1 VAALVVRCNECG
13 FENPRRWVSCARCG
27 LLLGPGIGLGT
38 LTSSAP
44 TTDVTRHV
52 PVSEVIEPP
61 EHEDDDHTRLF
72 HSAAT
77 SADARPVVGQQAAQ
91 LSMRQNIDAAFAQ
104 RRVTLTFV
112 EGGPG
117 TGRTRLLERASEIA
131 ARQWLSARV
140 MYAACRS
147 RDEGP
152 YAPFSR
158 WLIERFGVTPASSP
172 SQVRGEM
179 LSSVADVLPGS
190 SADDARD
197 ITHLLGHIAG
207 VPFPSSALLSSLES
221 APLELI
227 ERACT
232 AVACLLE
239 GDARNRPMLLLLD
252 DMQRAES
259 EAWHVLE
266 ALLSVQA
273 PLAIIV
279 SGDET
284 VAAQVAKLSPLAPT
298 VTARLRPL
306 GDAEVSELVIA
317 LVPGLRHTPES
328 FVEALRHRSRGNPS
342 TLKELVRVLDE
353 RGLFKRT
360 SAGIELDL
368 PRFERGDLP
377 LTMADAVRARLAAL
391 DPFERTVM
399 EWAAV
404 VGEMFW
410 EGALL
415 AIGRS
420 ETACTAREE
429 DPILRWT
436 EGQDEIRLFEALR
449 RLEYKRFIVRIAESQ
464 LPGLSEYTF
473 HVAGARGVIYGELD
487 EELRKQRHGIVAR
500 WMTLASHLP
509 EEGLAASLGQHL
521 ERAGQPVR
529 AAQAYLKASSEERS
543 RLRTTMAL
551 RYASKA
557 LSLAGT
563 TDFGPRLEALHEH
576 GSLLT
581 TLGRYDE
588 AYASFKELVDLAWQL
603 GARGP
608 AGAALNRLARIHRQR
623 GEHPRALEYLRCA
636 LLLFRAAEDERGV
649 ASTYDD
655 LAQVHRTLGNLE
667 PALSA
672 AREALASRRA
682 SSDARGEAV
691 SLTTIGFI
699 ELDQGDFESAENHF
713 SAALGISKHLADHE
727 GAIQTQIGL
736 GKLAFYQGRTADA
749 AALYSAALDSAREM
763 NNRRFQSHLLNHLA
777 ETRLALGQSDAAHA
791 LLHEARG
798 LALSLRDQR
807 ALSEIEHNLGLL
819 ALQRSDPAAEQ
830 QLTAALAL
838 AHEYGTREAI
848 AFAQRGI
855 ARMRAQPLFDQ
866 TGRTMADAEESFRES
881 IRVFDECGNVREAAR
896 TRAEL
901 GYHLIERGAAPRG
914 KEALSEAYAAMKRLS
929 LPDLTQVAETL
940 EHL

>member
-1 VAALVVRCNECG
+1 
-13 FENPRRWVSCARCG
+13 
-27 LLLGPGIGLGT
+27 
-38 LTSSAP
+38 
-44 TTDVTRHV
+44 
-52 PVSEVIEPP
+52 
-61 EHEDDDHTRLF
+61 
-72 HSAAT
+72 
-77 SADARPVVGQQAAQ
+77 
-91 LSMRQNIDAAFAQ
+91 
-104 RRVTLTFV
+104 
-112 EGGPG
+112 
-117 TGRTRLLERASEIA
+117 LLERASEIA
-131 ARQWLSARV
+131 ARQWFSARV

-172 SQVRGEM
+172 SQVRAEM
-179 LSSVADVLPGS
+179 LSSVAEVLPNTS
-190 SADDARD
+190 TEDARD

-207 VPFPSSALLSSLES
+207 VPFPSSALLTSLEGS
-221 APLELI
+221 PLELI
-227 ERACT
+227 ERAS
-232 AVACLLE
+232 AALSSLLE
-239 GDARNRPMLLLLD
+239 GDARTRPMLLLLD

-259 EAWHVLE
+259 EAWSVLST
-266 ALLSVQA
+266 LLSANA

-279 SGDET
+279 SGDES
-284 VAAQVAKLSPLAPT
+284 VAAQVAKLAPLAPT
-298 VTARLRPL
+298 ATARLRPL

-342 TLKELVRVLDE
+342 ALRELMRVLDE

-360 SAGIELDL
+360 ADGVELDL
-368 PRFERGDLP
+368 PRFEHGDLP

-420 ETACTAREE
+420 ETSTWARVD

-436 EGQDEIRLFEALR
+436 EGQDEIRLIEALR
-449 RLEYKRFIVRIAESQ
+449 RLEQKRFIVGIAESQ
-464 LPGLSEYTF
+464 VPGLSEYTF
-473 HVAGARGVIYGELD
+473 HVAGARGVIYGELT
-487 EELRKQRHGIVAR
+487 EEVRKQRHGIVAR
-500 WMTLASHLP
+500 WMTLASRLP

-529 AAQAYLKASSEERS
+529 AAQAYLKAASEERS

-551 RYASKA
+551 RYATKA
-557 LSLAGT
+557 LALAST
-563 TDFGPRLEALHEH
+563 NDFAPRLEALHEH

-581 TLGRYDE
+581 TLGRYDD

-623 GEHPRALEYLRCA
+623 GEHARALEYLRCA

-682 SSDARGEAV
+682 SHDARGEAV

-699 ELDQGDFESAENHF
+699 ELDQGDFDSAESHF
-713 SAALGISKHLADHE
+713 AAALNISNRIGDHE

-736 GKLAFYQGRTADA
+736 GKLAFFQGRTTEA

-777 ETRLALGQSDAAHA
+777 ETQLALGQSDAAHA

-807 ALSEIEHNLGLL
+807 ALSEIEHNLGQL

-830 QLTAALAL
+830 QLTSALAL

-848 AFAQRGI
+848 ALAQRGI
-855 ARMRAQPLFDQ
+855 ARMRARTLFDQ
-866 TGRTMADAEESFRES
+866 TGRSMADAEAIFRES

-901 GYHLIERGAAPRG
+901 GYHLIERGAGPRA

-929 LPDLTQVAETL
+929 LPDLTKVGETL
-940 EHL
+940 AQL